1 MSAVETLQS
10 TAEQVEELRTGLGR
24 VRGILEQ
31 TESVLDVAD
40 DVLGKADGVLVSAA
54 EAVETSRRWAPR
66 VALVVGVVV
75 AAGVAGVVIYRMR
88 RKRDDD

>member
-40 DVLGKADGVLVSAA
+40 DVLGKADDVLVSAA
-54 EAVETSRRWAPR
+54 EAVRPPDAGRRGWPLSLGWSSR
-66 VALVVGVVV
+66 LV
-75 AAGVAGVVIYRMR
+75 
-88 RKRDDD
+88 